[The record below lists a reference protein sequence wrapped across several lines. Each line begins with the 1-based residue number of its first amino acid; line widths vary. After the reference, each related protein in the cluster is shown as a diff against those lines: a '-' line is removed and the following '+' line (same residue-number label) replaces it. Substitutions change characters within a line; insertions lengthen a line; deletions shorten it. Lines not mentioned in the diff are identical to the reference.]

1 MVAGR
6 SSVSV
11 SVSLE
16 AATNLVIFE
25 VCHDTPMSMR
35 NQDLL
40 ADPDLTHEQ
49 VSHLLKAARRLKKE
63 HALAK
68 EELRLANRTI
78 ALLFE
83 KPSTRTRA
91 AFQVAAAHLG
101 AQANFLAPG
110 SIQLGKK
117 ESVADT
123 AQVLGRMY
131 DAIVYRGGDQ
141 ALIETLADNSP
152 APVINALTDQW
163 HPTQALADLMTMKEH
178 SDKSLGEMVCA
189 FVGDT
194 RSNVACSL
202 LVTGSRMGLD
212 VRLVG
217 PEELWPSSEVLGLA
231 EGVAEEHDGTVT
243 VTSEV
248 ESGVKGA
255 DFIYTD
261 VWVSMGEED
270 QVWAER
276 VDLLRDYQV
285 NAVLMGLTEN
295 SRAKFMHCLPAFHD
309 TATEVGREIAQRT
322 GLSALEV
329 TDEVFHSSDSVVFDQ
344 AENRLHTIKAL
355 LVEILS

>member
-1 MVAGR
+1 MSA
-6 SSVSV
+6 
-11 SVSLE
+11 
-16 AATNLVIFE
+16 
-25 VCHDTPMSMR
+25 VCHDDPMSLR
-35 NQDLL
+35 NQDVLS
-40 ADPDLTHEQ
+40 DPDLTREDIAH
-49 VSHLLKAARRLKKE
+49 VLKIARRLKKE
-63 HALAK
+63 RTK
-68 EELRLANRTI
+68 GDEGLRMANRTI
-78 ALLFE
+78 ALLFD

-91 AFQVAAAHLG
+91 AFQVAAAHQG
-101 AQANFLAPG
+101 AHANFLAPG

-141 ALIETLADNSP
+141 SIIEDLADHSP

-163 HPTQALADLMTMKEH
+163 HPTQALADLMTMNEN
-178 SDKSLGEMVCA
+178 SDKALDEVSCA

-202 LVTGSRMGLD
+202 LVTGARMGLD

-217 PEELWPSSEVLGLA
+217 PEKLWPERHIVDLANETASESGGQVTLTSKVA
-231 EGVAEEHDGTVT
+231 EGVA
-243 VTSEV
+243 
-248 ESGVKGA
+248 GA
-255 DFIYTD
+255 DFVYTD
-261 VWVSMGEED
+261 VWVSMGESD
-270 QVWAER
+270 QVWQER
-276 VDLLRDYQV
+276 IEMLRDYQV
-285 NAVLMGLTEN
+285 NAVLMGLTQN
-295 SRAKFMHCLPAFHD
+295 SRTKFMHCLPAFHD
-309 TATEVGREIAQRT
+309 TATEVGKEISKRT